1 MPGPIG
7 YGTPLASLAA
17 LSRASQ
23 AQQVTLAQISA
34 GQRITSA
41 AIDPAGLAVFAE
53 LDASSASTRVAMRN
67 SNDGISLLQT
77 AEGATSSV
85 TDNLKRMREL
95 AVQASSGTL
104 NADQRA
110 SIDAEFQQLQEE
122 IDRTSGSAEF
132 NGLALADGS
141 TPSIDVQ
148 VGTDSA
154 ASSRVSIG
162 LADLSTTALGVDTA
176 SLANLTFD
184 YWDLDNDGIY
194 AEALPVD
201 LDGTARL
208 QGLGLDMGAYER

>member
-132 NGLALADGS
+132 NGVYAKDSAKGTVTAWRRGARS
-141 TPSIDVQ
+141 TATPS
-148 VGTDSA
+148 
-154 ASSRVSIG
+154 
-162 LADLSTTALGVDTA
+162 
-176 SLANLTFD
+176 
-184 YWDLDNDGIY
+184 
-194 AEALPVD
+194 
-201 LDGTARL
+201 AR
-208 QGLGLDMGAYER
+208 